1 MAERTRVSLAT
12 ATPGGGF
19 PFFGDN
25 AAAVINETD
34 PSLDVVTQ
42 NTKGSTENIG
52 LLNESKVDIAL
63 VAGEPAY
70 EAFQGIGQGKTTAL
84 VIQAIYS
91 NPGMFVVKGD
101 SPAKTLRDLVGKP
114 VAWGTRASGLTL
126 LGRYV
131 TDGLG
136 LDREKD
142 FQPHYLEKAGD
153 GPLMVADGRVAALWG
168 GGIGWP
174 GFTAVASAGGRLLG
188 PDADGIRRIQAK
200 HSFLKTLTVP
210 AGSYPGQPRPIVSV
224 GSWSFIMAR
233 PSLSEDVVY
242 RLAHAL
248 HTGAPA
254 LAARLPQ
261 AAETTAA
268 NTLAAVPSRELLH
281 AGVLR
286 HFRELG
292 LT

>member
-1 MAERTRVSLAT
+1 MSEIARLAFLAALTFAAMTSTSAQTRVSLAT

-25 AAAVINETD
+25 AAAVINATD

-52 LLNESKVDIAL
+52 LLNDGKIDIAL

-70 EAFQGIGQGKTTAL
+70 EAFQGIGQPKTTAL

-91 NPGMFVVKGD
+91 NPGMFAVRGD
-101 SPAKTLRDLVGKP
+101 SPAKSLRDLVGKP

-142 FQPHYLEKAGD
+142 FE
-153 GPLMVADGRVAALWG
+153 PL
-168 GGIGWP
+168 
-174 GFTAVASAGGRLLG
+174 
-188 PDADGIRRIQAK
+188 
-200 HSFLKTLTVP
+200 
-210 AGSYPGQPRPIVSV
+210 
-224 GSWSFIMAR
+224 
-233 PSLSEDVVY
+233 
-242 RLAHAL
+242 
-248 HTGAPA
+248 
-254 LAARLPQ
+254 
-261 AAETTAA
+261 AETT
-268 NTLAAVPSRELLH
+268 NLQEMMLQKSREALFN
-281 AGVLR
+281 AMVGVR
-286 HFRELG
+286 GGNR
-292 LT
+292 